1 MNRFGVVIFMLV
13 GAAAIEACADDE
25 PSEGP
30 DSSAEEA
37 LRRHRDAGAD
47 TGAPGNDA
55 GTPPSSDASAPPS
68 DASAPPS
75 DASVPVQG
83 APALG
88 AHTLLWQG
96 EGTGFSPAVSTPVT
110 TQATGSSFLVLKA
123 GYTSNSNA
131 PTDNKSNTWVQ
142 RGNAV
147 YYNGY
152 GEAFSAV
159 AYVSLMGTGGAN
171 HTVSVVKNGSPKG
184 EITVPF
190 IEIKNAGILK
200 DVAQN
205 YPASGS
211 VITSGNVTTT
221 GPATLIAVWFGD
233 GGLKQMTAVPNNGFT
248 VIDSLLSLPD
258 ESAVQGAVAAKN
270 VTAAGTYNVSWT
282 ESPNQGAILWLFA
295 FQSQP

>member
-1 MNRFGVVIFMLV
+1 MNRLGVVFFMLV
-13 GAAAIEACADDE
+13 GAAAVEACANDE
-25 PSEGP
+25 SSEGG

-37 LRRHRDAGAD
+37 LRRHRDAG
-47 TGAPGNDA
+47 TPGQDA
-55 GTPPSSDASAPPS
+55 GTPPSDASTPPS
-68 DASAPPS
+68 DAGGPA
-75 DASVPVQG
+75 QG

-96 EGTGFSPAVSTPVT
+96 EGTGFSPAVSTPLT

-123 GYTSNSNA
+123 GYASNSNA

-152 GEAFSAV
+152 GDAFNAL
-159 AYVSLMGTGGAN
+159 AYVSLVGNGGSN
-171 HTVSVVKNGSPKG
+171 HTVSVVKNGSAKG

-205 YPASGS
+205 YPANGP

-233 GGLKQMTAVPNNGFT
+233 GGVKHMTAVPNNGFT
-248 VIDSLLSLPD
+248 VIDSLLDLPD
-258 ESAVQGAVAAKN
+258 SSAVQAAVASKN